1 LTDQSSITPE
11 PSPLK
16 PAAAPAEGSLGAGG
30 STPPAN
36 RPGSDVGG
44 STPLNATSGSAGG
57 PGTGQNPPAGMPR
70 FEKPLPL
77 KPRRVRGGVKLSA
90 DDESGAA
97 PWAASWAAQ
106 RWIRL
111 VEQAV
116 EGKRLVEGLE
126 YARLGQTKSMI
137 VEHGAIVASVQGRMD
152 RPYATR
158 LVFGTFNSDQW
169 HQVVRAMSDQ
179 AVYAAKLLANELP
192 ASVDDV
198 LTPLG
203 LKLFASEVSEVT
215 PSCTCT
221 EFKAEAASGK
231 SIWCKHAACVAYLFA
246 ERVAGDPFV
255 VFKLKGLDGEELLER
270 LRHTRA
276 VAGAG
281 RAGTTVYAGRVPGVS
296 DMPAPELTAEA
307 FWDAG
312 PELESLTANIAPPA
326 VHHPL
331 LRRLGPSP
339 LPQAKFPLV
348 GLLASCYETI
358 SEQMVRERAGE
369 APAAP
374 SENDGDEGESE

>member
-1 LTDQSSITPE
+1 MTDQSPTTPE
-11 PSPLK
+11 QPAPTPK
-16 PAAAPAEGSLGAGG
+16 PTGVDGPVDTEQGTL
-30 STPPAN
+30 
-36 RPGSDVGG
+36 
-44 STPLNATSGSAGG
+44 SAGG
-57 PGTGQNPPAGMPR
+57 PVAGANGAPGVQGPWQGPGTTPSMPR

-90 DDESGAA
+90 DDETGAA

-126 YARLGQTKSMI
+126 YARLGQTKAML

-221 EFKAEAASGK
+221 EFKAESTSGK
-231 SIWCKHAACVAYLFA
+231 AIWCKHAACVAYLFA
-246 ERVAGDPFV
+246 ERVASDPFV

-296 DMPAPELTAEA
+296 DMPAPELTAES
-307 FWDAG
+307 FWDSG
-312 PELESLTANIAPPA
+312 PELESLIANVAPPA

-369 APAAP
+369 VPGPIPESDDVDDASAG
-374 SENDGDEGESE
+374 GDDE